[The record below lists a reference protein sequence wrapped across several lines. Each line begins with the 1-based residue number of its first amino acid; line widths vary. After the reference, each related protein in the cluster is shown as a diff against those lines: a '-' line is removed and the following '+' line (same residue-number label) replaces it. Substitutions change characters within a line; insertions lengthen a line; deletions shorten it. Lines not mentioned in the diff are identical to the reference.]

1 MNIRNNPILRQ
12 KLAAEYVLGTL
23 RGGARRRFEGWLY
36 HDADLRNLCAEWQQK
51 LAPMVEFAGAMQPP
65 KRVWQGIERQLGLD
79 RRAATGWRFWLSD
92 NLAFWRSLGLVS
104 TAMAAMLLAVVLTN
118 RPVPNTQPAINYV
131 ATLADDKTHTT
142 MLVTADVRRRDME
155 IRMVG
160 DIPVDAAKSLHL
172 WALPKSGHPRSLGL
186 ISAGRTVL
194 PMPQQGLGDDVVALA
209 VSLEPKGGSPDPN
222 APTGPVLYKGAWLRL

>member
-23 RGGARRRFEGWLY
+23 RGGARRRFEGWLH
-36 HDADLRNLCAEWQQK
+36 HDADLRNICVEWQQK
-51 LAPMVEFAGAMQPP
+51 LAPMAEFSSAVTPSR
-65 KRVWQGIERQLGLD
+65 RVWQGIERQLGLT
-79 RRAATGWRFWLSD
+79 RAATGWRFWQHD
-92 NLAFWRSLGLVS
+92 NIAFWRSLGLVS
-104 TAMAAMLLAVVLTN
+104 TAMAAMLLAVVLIN
-118 RPVPNTQPAINYV
+118 RPVPQQAPSINYV

-142 MLVTADVRRRDME
+142 MLVTADLRRHDME

-160 DIPVDAAKSLHL
+160 DVPVDANRSLHL

-186 ISAGRTVL
+186 VTAGRTVL
-194 PMPQQGLGDDVVALA
+194 PMPAQGLGDDVVALA